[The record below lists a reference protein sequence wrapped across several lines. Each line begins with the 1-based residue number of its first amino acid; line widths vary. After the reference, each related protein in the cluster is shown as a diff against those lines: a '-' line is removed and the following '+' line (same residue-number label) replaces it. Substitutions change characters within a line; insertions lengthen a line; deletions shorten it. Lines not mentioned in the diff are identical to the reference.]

1 MEINGSGGSFY
12 ANYKTGMDYAV
23 AVAGKAK
30 SFAQQQG
37 AAALTLIDSASRVN
51 QSSGAEALGARS
63 FGSKI
68 DVIG

>member
-23 AVAGKAK
+23 TVAGKAK
-30 SFAQQQG
+30 NFAQQQG
-37 AAALTLIDSASRVN
+37 TAALTLIDSAS
-51 QSSGAEALGARS
+51 QISKASGAEALGARTS
-63 FGSKI
+63 GSKI